1 MNDLQYAIWE
11 ILFWN
16 HRGKDNPLTLEALMI
31 QLLEDKLIKKIDK
44 NQERRVRE
52 AIAGLKKV
60 CSAGEGYYHVREFG
74 HPEDVEEACNYIH
87 RTYVQ
92 PLLDKIAR
100 KKKAFPQYFPKK
112 EDEPKNEQMRLPV

>member
-16 HRGKDNPLTLEALMI
+16 HRGKDNPMTLEALMI
-31 QLLEDKLIKKIDK
+31 QLLEDKLIKKIGK
-44 NQERRVRE
+44 NSERRVRE

-60 CSAGEGYYHVREFG
+60 CNAGEGYYLVREFG
-74 HPEDVEEACNYIH
+74 HPEDVEEACRYTY

-112 EDEPKNEQMRLPV
+112 EDEPKDEQMRLPV